1 MKNFE
6 SVYKEPENLF
16 IKQLPD
22 YIEKVNKA
30 HNGGIILKPF
40 ENTTLEEYCLRTPCF
55 KFKLEN
61 TEYSEKDRIIENS
74 CFTVC
79 FEILFPLPVENKI
92 ILYNTRTTLVC
103 KKCCMLCVVLDFIHK
118 T

>member
-30 HNGGIILKPF
+30 HNDGIILKSF
-40 ENTTLEEYCLRTPCF
+40 ENTTLEEECLKSPC
-55 KFKLEN
+55 L
-61 TEYSEKDRIIENS
+61 
-74 CFTVC
+74 
-79 FEILFPLPVENKI
+79 
-92 ILYNTRTTLVC
+92 
-103 KKCCMLCVVLDFIHK
+103 
-118 T
+118 